1 MTFRALAAGH
11 HNSYTHAQREG
22 VSQIKQKEGTGIKRV
37 NINVEVNL
45 HNAFKATAAAQGTD
59 MTTVLM
65 EFIESYVAKYGSTTP
80 LKKGRLV

>member
-1 MTFRALAAGH
+1 LTFRALAAGH

-37 NINVEVNL
+37 NINVPTEL
-45 HNAFKATAAAQGTD
+45 HNSFKASTAARGLD
-59 MTTVLM
+59 MTVVLL
-65 EFIESYVAKYGSTTP
+65 EYIQSYVAKYGSTTP